1 MRSRP
6 STSAVMSRASTERQP
21 QALWR
26 TLVPVGVTVGLG
38 AVALH
43 AVALQVVMYR
53 VLRDLH
59 FNDFGKF
66 YYGAQHW
73 RDGASLYGPTVA
85 TLIPLDR
92 GRAEHFWNLNPP
104 HFHLVIWPLLA
115 LPIPVAHAI
124 WMSVNVLAVVA
135 AVRAILKATG
145 QQIGGIVWVVII
157 VLAAA
162 SGPALA
168 WTATGQFTG
177 LLMWGATIAWLAL
190 RDQKWTRA
198 GVTIGLLC
206 SLKMFLAPLA
216 VYLLVKRQWR
226 ATYLA
231 AICGAL
237 PFLLG
242 VMIFGVEP
250 HEEWLRALSEVYWT
264 GAVMNA
270 SIHALLGRA
279 WSQDIF
285 VTASSVDIAAAV
297 LSVVLLGFAFVHAW
311 RTTDADAAIL
321 MLLVTSLL
329 ASPLGWIYYVPILA
343 GPITALL
350 VARRLSRWTYA
361 SLAALMIPFP
371 ALYPY
376 PSRLYAFTVGSLYT
390 WSLLGIWAATAL
402 SSEKET
408 A

>member
-1 MRSRP
+1 
-6 STSAVMSRASTERQP
+6 
-21 QALWR
+21 
-26 TLVPVGVTVGLG
+26 
-38 AVALH
+38 
-43 AVALQVVMYR
+43 
-53 VLRDLH
+53 
-59 FNDFGKF
+59 
-66 YYGAQHW
+66 
-73 RDGASLYGPTVA
+73 
-85 TLIPLDR
+85 
-92 GRAEHFWNLNPP
+92 
-104 HFHLVIWPLLA
+104 
-115 LPIPVAHAI
+115 
-124 WMSVNVLAVVA
+124 VNVLAMIASVVA
-135 AVRAILKATG
+135 IVKATG
-145 QQIGGIVWVVII
+145 RRLRGVVWVMIV

-177 LLMWGATIAWLAL
+177 LLAWGVTFAWLAL
-190 RDQKWTRA
+190 RNQRWTRA
-198 GVTIGLLC
+198 GIAIGLLC
-206 SLKMFLAPLA
+206 SIKMFLAPLA
-216 VYLLVKRQWR
+216 VYLIVKRQWR
-226 ATYLA
+226 ATYIA
-231 AICGAL
+231 ALSGAV

-242 VMIFGVEP
+242 LMIFGVEP

-270 SIHALLGRA
+270 SVHALLGRT

-285 VTASSVDIAAAV
+285 VTASSVDLAAAV
-297 LSVVLLGFAFVHAW
+297 LSAALVGFAVVYAW
-311 RTTDADAAIL
+311 RNNDVDAAIL

-343 GPITALL
+343 GPLTILL

-376 PSRLYAFTVGSLYT
+376 PSRLYAFTAGSLYT
-390 WSLLGIWAATAL
+390 WSLIGIWAATAF